1 MTKPPKRMGSSEWR
15 LYKGVAAVKQ
25 GHVQSNKTAVM
36 SRLEHLEKK
45 ERPDELPQVSMKL
58 PDAGRIRA
66 KNAAAIR
73 HLTVSYGER
82 IVLDNV
88 SLEIEAGR
96 RTFIT
101 GNNGA
106 GKSTLIKALIDRAP
120 ETFITSEARVA
131 YFSQDLDTL
140 DPKKTVLENVSED
153 AAYPQHICRA
163 VLSNLYMT
171 KDDMFKP
178 VSVLSGGE
186 KVKTALAKVLVSG
199 CNFMILDEPTNH
211 MDVYTMEGLEHLLES
226 YDGTLLA
233 ISHDRTFISHTGDV
247 VFRLEHGDIQ
257 KSTEQ

>member
-1 MTKPPKRMGSSEWR
+1 MYKR
-15 LYKGVAAVKQ
+15 Q
-25 GHVQSNKTAVM
+25 
-36 SRLEHLEKK
+36 
-45 ERPDELPQVSMKL
+45 
-58 PDAGRIRA
+58 
-66 KNAAAIR
+66 IR
-73 HLTVSYGER
+73 HLTVSYGNR
-82 IVLDNV
+82 TVLDDV
-88 SLEIEAGR
+88 SLEIEAGK

-106 GKSTLIKALIDRAP
+106 GKSTLIKALMDRAP
-120 ETFITSEARVA
+120 ETFIASEARVA

-140 DPKKTVLENVSED
+140 DPEKTVLENVAED

-163 VLSNLYMT
+163 VLVNLYMT

-199 CNFMILDEPTNH
+199 CSFMILDEPTNH

-233 ISHDRTFISHTGDV
+233 VSHDRTFISLSLIH
-247 VFRLEHGDIQ
+247 I
-257 KSTEQ
+257 

>member
-1 MTKPPKRMGSSEWR
+1 MAEEILKMVNITKRFAGITALDRVQFSCS
-15 LYKGVAAVKQ
+15 KGEV
-25 GHVQSNKTAVM
+25 HV
-36 SRLEHLEKK
+36 L
-45 ERPDELPQVSMKL
+45 
-58 PDAGRIRA
+58 AG
-66 KNAAAIR
+66 
-73 HLTVSYGER
+73 E
-82 IVLDNV
+82 
-88 SLEIEAGR
+88 
-96 RTFIT
+96 
-101 GNNGA
+101 NGA

-247 VFRLEHGDIQ
+247 VCRLEHGDIQ

>member
-1 MTKPPKRMGSSEWR
+1 MQQNYRALVS
-15 LYKGVAAVKQ
+15 V
-25 GHVQSNKTAVM
+25 
-36 SRLEHLEKK
+36 EKLK
-45 ERPDELPQVSMKL
+45 VEFGATPLFQD
-58 PDAGRIRA
+58 
-66 KNAAAIR
+66 
-73 HLTVSYGER
+73 VSYVINDKDR
-82 IVLDNV
+82 IALV
-88 SLEIEAGR
+88 GK
-96 RTFIT
+96 
-101 GNNGA
+101 NGA
-106 GKSTLIKALIDRAP
+106 GKSTLIKALMDRAP
-120 ETFITSEARVA
+120 ETFIASEARVA

-140 DPKKTVLENVSED
+140 DPEKTVLENVSED

-226 YDGTLLA
+226 YDATLLP

>member
-1 MTKPPKRMGSSEWR
+1 M
-15 LYKGVAAVKQ
+15 
-25 GHVQSNKTAVM
+25 QSNKSSVM
-36 SRLEHLEKK
+36 SRLEHLDKK
-45 ERPDELPQVSMKL
+45 DRPDEPPQVSMRL

-73 HLTVSYGER
+73 HLTVSYGNR
-82 IVLDNV
+82 IVLDDV
-88 SLEIEAGR
+88 SLEIEAGK
-96 RTFIT
+96 RTFII

-106 GKSTLIKALIDRAP
+106 GKSTLIKALMDRAP
-120 ETFITSEARVA
+120 ETFIASEARVA

-140 DPKKTVLENVSED
+140 DPEKTVLENVAED

-163 VLSNLYMT
+163 VLANLYMT

-199 CNFMILDEPTNH
+199 CSFMILDEPTNH

-233 ISHDRTFISHTGDV
+233 VSHDRTFISHTGDV
-247 VFRLEHGDIQ
+247 VCQLEKGNIQ
-257 KSTEQ
+257 KSTAQKTDTRHSGKY

>member
-1 MTKPPKRMGSSEWR
+1 M
-15 LYKGVAAVKQ
+15 
-25 GHVQSNKTAVM
+25 
-36 SRLEHLEKK
+36 
-45 ERPDELPQVSMKL
+45 
-58 PDAGRIRA
+58 
-66 KNAAAIR
+66 
-73 HLTVSYGER
+73 
-82 IVLDNV
+82 
-88 SLEIEAGR
+88 
-96 RTFIT
+96 
-101 GNNGA
+101 
-106 GKSTLIKALIDRAP
+106 DRAP
-120 ETFITSEARVA
+120 ETFIASEARVA

-247 VFRLEHGDIQ
+247 VCRLEHGDIQ